1 MQTQIK
7 QQKLKNVISMLNNET
22 TPIKKLILKEAKIK
36 LLKSDFTT
44 DISNELKFINEGNF
58 GAALVFFLDRN
69 FIFPALLKFINKISK
84 KIV

>member
-22 TPIKKLILKEAKIK
+22 TPIKKLTLKEAKIK

-44 DISNELKFINEGNF
+44 DISNELKLINEGNLS
-58 GAALVFFLDRN
+58 AALVCFLDRN
-69 FIFPALLKFINKISK
+69 FIFPTLLKFINKISK
-84 KIV
+84 K